1 MASEY
6 QKSAISL
13 RQGANL
19 PGLTYERFMVDF
31 LGGRKMSCINGTLQE
46 LEAETQQEQAWLD
59 DVIGK
64 RSCL

>member
-6 QKSAISL
+6 QKGTISL

-31 LGGRKMSCINGTLQE
+31 LGGRKMSCINGTPQKF
-46 LEAETQQEQAWLD
+46 EAEFQQEQDWLS
-59 DVIGK
+59 DVIGE
-64 RSCL
+64 RS